1 MQTYHANGKLLITG
15 EYAVLDGALALA
27 IPCKYG
33 QQLDVESND
42 IGIVD
47 WKSLDHENKIWFEA
61 KFNLGFEILNTSNQE
76 MAERLQTIL
85 KECKIQNQNFLLK
98 GANFTTTLDFPR
110 QWGLGTS
117 STLVSLIAQFA
128 NINPF
133 DLYFKTFGGSGYD
146 IACATINTPILYQL
160 KNKKPLVEKVHFA
173 PDFIDNLYFIYLD
186 KKQNSRDGINHY
198 RKKNTYN
205 QELIAKVSTL
215 TRQLLVS
222 QNLKEFSKILDEH
235 ESIVSNFLNFPQVKT
250 LHFDDFQG
258 SIKSL
263 GAWGGDFVLAISS
276 VKRSKIYDYFEK
288 KGFKTIIP
296 YGEMM
301 KK

>member
-1 MQTYHANGKLLITG
+1 MQTYYANGKLLITG

-33 QQLDVESND
+33 QKLEIESND
-42 IGIVD
+42 MGIIH
-47 WKSLDHENKIWFEA
+47 WKSLDHEMQTWFEA
-61 KFNLGFEILNTSNQE
+61 KFDLNFVIFESSDQK

-85 KECKIQNQNFLLK
+85 KECKFKNQNFLLQ
-98 GANFTTTLDFPR
+98 GANFTTSLDFPR
-110 QWGLGTS
+110 EWGLGTS
-117 STLVSLIAQFA
+117 STLVSLLAQYA

-173 PDFIDNLYFIYLD
+173 PDFIDNLYFVYLD

-198 RKKNTYN
+198 KKKNTNN
-205 QELIAKVSTL
+205 QQLITSVSTL

-222 QNLKEFSKILDEH
+222 QNLKVFSKILDEH
-235 ESIVSNFLNFPQVKT
+235 ESILGDFLNFPLVKT
-250 LHFDDFQG
+250 FYFDDFNG

-263 GAWGGDFVLAISS
+263 GAWGGDFILAISFES
-276 VKRSKIYDYFEK
+276 RKKTFAYFEK
-288 KGFKTIIP
+288 KGFNTIIP
-296 YGEMM
+296 YSDMV
-301 KK
+301 KS